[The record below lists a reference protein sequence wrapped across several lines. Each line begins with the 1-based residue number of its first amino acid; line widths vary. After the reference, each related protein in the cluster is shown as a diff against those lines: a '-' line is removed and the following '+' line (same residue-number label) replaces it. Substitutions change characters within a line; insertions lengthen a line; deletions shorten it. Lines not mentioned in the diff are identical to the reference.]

1 MINCKPHHL
10 ISLVFGLLVLSGGTL
25 IDAKSAM
32 AANNPFT
39 HLQNAVQSGSI
50 KGWKDVQSV
59 KDLSLMYVAL
69 QTRQE
74 VGYKTL
80 QGLVSRHP
88 NWPEMYK
95 VRKLVELKMPK
106 DARPYD
112 VEEWFQK
119 YPPVTGEGLQIYLSA
134 LKKMGHKQ
142 QLRTALTKAWPKIE
156 LSSTETISLITK
168 YKHILTEQQNRK
180 RLDSLFWK
188 KRFKESEYMQRFV
201 SKDYQKLTD
210 ARMRLMRQRNGVDQ
224 AVRAVPQSLQNDSG
238 LQYARVYWR
247 RKKDMDTGATKLLHP
262 DMRPKTIEYSKKW
275 WTERHI
281 LARRAMEDKEYR
293 KAYNLVSVHWQ
304 TGGSFPYA
312 QAEFLSGFLALR
324 FLNKPRRAFDHF
336 HKLYKNVKTPVSLSR
351 AAYWL
356 GRSAE
361 TLKQPTVARQ
371 WYLAAAKYPTTFY
384 GQHALEKLDS
394 IDVRRLLKTAPPAIN
409 QAAMD
414 KFAQTENMRML
425 RLLLTAGLDD
435 YARPFFQRALSSAKS
450 ASDYMAIV
458 NLGEETKQR
467 HFKVFASKKILSKD
481 KKIVFEKGY
490 PVLPK
495 SWQPRRNRQDLTLM
509 HAIIRQESNF
519 EITVRSPAG
528 ALGLMQLMPGT
539 AGDTRRK
546 LGIKRPKNGAGAL
559 TTDPAY
565 NVLLGSTY
573 LQQMLNRFDGSAVMA
588 SAAYNAGPAR
598 VSRWINEMGDPRG
611 HGSHAIIDWIER
623 MPIYETR
630 NYVQRVLENR
640 FVYTHRLS
648 SGATDVKL
656 SQLF

>member
-1 MINCKPHHL
+1 M
-10 ISLVFGLLVLSGGTL
+10 
-25 IDAKSAM
+25 IDAKSAA

-50 KGWKDVQSV
+50 KGWKDVQSI

-80 QGLVSRHP
+80 QGLISRHP

-142 QLRTALTKAWPKIE
+142 QLRDALTKAWPNIE
-156 LSSTETISLITK
+156 LSSTETIALMTK
-168 YKHILTEQQNRK
+168 YKHILTEKQNRK

-201 SKDYQKLTD
+201 SKDYQRLTD
-210 ARMRLMRQRNGVDQ
+210 ARMRLMRQRNGVDE
-224 AVRAVPQSLQNDSG
+224 AVRAVPKSLQNDAG

-247 RKKDMDTGATKLLHP
+247 RKKDMDTGAAQLLQP
-262 DMRPKTIEYSKKW
+262 NMRPQTIEYSKKW

-293 KAYNLVSVHWQ
+293 KAYSLVSVHWQ

-356 GRSAE
+356 GRSADE
-361 TLKQPTVARQ
+361 LKQPTVARQ

-384 GQHALEKLDS
+384 GQHALEKLDN
-394 IDVRRLLKTAPPAIN
+394 IDVRRLLKTAPPTIN
-409 QAAMD
+409 QAEMD

-425 RLLLTAGLDD
+425 RLLLSAGLDD

-450 ASDYMAIV
+450 ASDYMAII
-458 NLGEETKQR
+458 NLGEQTKQR

-519 EITVRSPAG
+519 ETTVRSPAG